1 MLRVPALVRS
11 ITARISRLPPSS
23 RFRQRILARSVSQGF
38 AATKRGDWEVALGPI
53 FYDPDCE
60 WHATVGGID
69 EGRVYRGHSE
79 IVEAYEDYFETWERI
94 ELRPEEIIDT
104 GDQLVVLVHEVARG
118 RESGVMV
125 ETDTGTVSTLRDGRV
140 IRVRSYMDRAQA
152 LEAAGLSK

>member
-1 MLRVPALVRS
+1 
-11 ITARISRLPPSS
+11 
-23 RFRQRILARSVSQGF
+23 
-38 AATKRGDWEVALGPI
+38 
-53 FYDPDCE
+53 
-60 WHATVGGID
+60 VGGID

-152 LEAAGLSK
+152 LEAAGLSE